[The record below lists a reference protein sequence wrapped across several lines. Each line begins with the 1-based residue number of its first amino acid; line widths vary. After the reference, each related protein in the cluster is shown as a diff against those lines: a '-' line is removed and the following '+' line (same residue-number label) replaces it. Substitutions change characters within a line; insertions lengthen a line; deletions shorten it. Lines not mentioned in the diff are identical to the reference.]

1 MYQLIKSKKTVCLSF
16 LSIFLSRARVR
27 SLSLQV
33 LAFRSLKLRGNG
45 CTLLLRDKGCS

>member
-33 LAFRSLKLRGNG
+33 LALSLKLRGNG